1 MLWPATNIGV
11 NIARTK
17 KCRAPDG
24 APSNGSKHAIF
35 FYFPSTPAALSAP
48 ESDSIVSILRGCDGP

>member
-11 NIARTK
+11 NIARAK
-17 KCRAPDG
+17 KWRALDG
-24 APSNGSKHAIF
+24 APPNGSKHTIS
-35 FYFPSTPAALSAP
+35 FYFPSTPATRSAP